1 MRDEASFMGSL
12 RRRRLAGMTLIS
24 AKADSFVTSW
34 REGGGLA
41 GYIGLCVNQTSFV
54 ETVKYVSGTEQLLPH
69 RIGLFDGA
77 ELLETEVMGSMQL
90 TIALVDKRSMPL
102 RRNSVATL
110 RSIAADRHALPTLDL
125 LGTVVTAVADNP
137 GIGPAAA
144 AIARDTIRDLLSC
157 LLDDPANPAPRAVE
171 EGLRVSVVRWV
182 DDHLHVGSISPTAA
196 ASQHNISVRSLHRL
210 FAGTGETF
218 GAMVRRRRLEKAARD
233 VVSTEDMIQTIAMRW
248 GYAEAGQFIGAFK
261 RTFGDTPMAYRRA
274 IMRVAD
280 D

>member
-1 MRDEASFMGSL
+1 MGVLLDDRRPGDLWCRRWSHALLADQTYVRDEASFMGSL

-157 LLDDPANPAPRAVE
+157 LLDDPANPAPARSRKVCGSRSCGGLTIISTSGRSAQLPPRRSTTSPCARCIACSRAQ
-171 EGLRVSVVRWV
+171 VRPSARWCADAV
-182 DDHLHVGSISPTAA
+182 W
-196 ASQHNISVRSLHRL
+196 
-210 FAGTGETF
+210 
-218 GAMVRRRRLEKAARD
+218 RRPHA
-233 VVSTEDMIQTIAMRW
+233 TW
-248 GYAEAGQFIGAFK
+248 CPP
-261 RTFGDTPMAYRRA
+261 RT
-274 IMRVAD
+274 
-280 D
+280 